1 MNHVYKTVFNKSKQ
15 TWMAVCEYARR
26 VGCGSASGGSKSV
39 TRGIV
44 GSMTFLSFAVLMALQ
59 SAHANTPTTIIAD
72 KSADKALQPIVLNTA
87 SGVVSVN
94 IATPNDKGLSNN
106 HYRQFD
112 VGGSGVI
119 LNNNRKAVST
129 QIAGFVAAN
138 PYMARGEAST
148 ILNQINSD
156 HPSHLGGFIEVAGKK
171 ADVII
176 ANPSGLL
183 INGAGFI
190 NAGHVHLAA
199 ANSQVNQG
207 QVTGYE
213 VGTGHIAAHG
223 KLNLQGTDYAAL
235 IAKAVQIN
243 DEIYA
248 GDKLDVIT
256 GENQV
261 SLQDGSFNQLSAVH
275 QNNGVSSTSQQ
286 GVALDISNLGGM
298 YAGKIHLIG
307 TDKGFGVNN
316 QGVITATSNGRQFG
330 TGTLTLDSQGNLV
343 NTGKILAKDAVTI
356 NTHRSTTQNNGI
368 LLSKQA
374 DIAINTASLNN
385 TGIIHSTQTAKIA
398 AKEAIENLGSVY
410 GGVLQVHTDK
420 LNNTGQLIQTG
431 TGKLD
436 ITTDTLINTDKA
448 VIGKSLYGQTSILAP
463 SAPSSDQSAGSISS
477 EPKDNT
483 AGSTGNSSIN
493 PQSPAN
499 ADATWSI
506 TVPNADGYII
516 ATNRF
521 NNTGDQ
527 ALITA
532 TGDITITANQT
543 SNTKQASIDA
553 QSLNTN
559 TLTNTDSK
567 IALDEINWQL
577 TSFDNTKG
585 SITAKN
591 GMVIGS
597 ESAIINTGGSLTSG
611 TDITL
616 VAKDRIINQ
625 DGIITAVKQADI
637 TANELQN
644 GGAIQADA
652 IAITQQ
658 LDHTHTDQD
667 KLVAN
672 RLAFTT
678 SGKLINQS
686 QFTAGQTLTLNANHI
701 DNTQAGIITSG
712 NHTQITS
719 QTDITNQGLI
729 NGDTTILKAKDTI
742 NNLAGGRLY
751 GTHLAIQADTL
762 NNTPAKAK
770 DIDTH
775 HTAPVI
781 AARQRLDI
789 GANHLNNNPNP
800 DRAGK
805 FNDSFDNQAL
815 ITSLGGLNLGGSL
828 DDNHHAT
835 GKAQTVINQGA
846 TIESAGQM
854 QVDTKTLLNTNA
866 DFKKHTV
873 KVEAESVYGQTL
885 YRNREQFRAHNRQ
898 FNKNKSDVD
907 LALNLY
913 TTDEAYL
920 GPTSRK
926 GAPTGALYVKQENG
940 RYHRVG
946 EEIDEI
952 TVDFVVYED
961 KTLTSDPARMVAGQN
976 LVIHGDALINDKSQM
991 NAGAGFAVLGDRV
1004 IQTPD
1009 NGLYGEKTKV
1019 TENGRYVSRTVVSS
1033 GAGRRHKRVDI
1044 GSGSFVQ
1051 SFAPLANYELPIL
1064 NAAINTTP
1072 SSTSIDKPTTG
1083 NNPFAIINVQD
1094 SAINIPN
1101 SALYIINADDPN
1113 LPLIQTDPAFTDYKQ
1128 WLGSDYMLKALQSD
1142 PNHIHKRLSDG
1153 YGEQARIKDQ
1163 YYLLTGRH
1171 INTDYSSQEDA
1182 FKQLM
1187 DNGITHAKQFGYTL
1201 GTALTPD
1208 QMANLST
1215 DIVWLVKESI
1225 THTTKDKDGNRLTK
1239 TQDVLVPK
1247 LYLRSAN
1254 IATGTLTP
1262 DGRYSAVSARNID
1275 MQLTG
1280 DLDNHGNIIAK
1291 DTAAITANNVNNT
1304 GTIYGNFVAVT
1315 ADNDITNHGTLHA
1328 NSAMSLDAKNRIIN
1342 KSQTT
1347 TQTNTQGRSSSS
1359 RSDISQIATI
1369 SVGSG
1374 LKDKTDE
1381 QGSPLATLTIQAGNH
1396 ILNKAAN
1403 MQNTGGST
1411 QMTAKN
1417 GIDIGTITTSNHISA
1432 VADDKNHFK
1441 YSQTQDVGSNISS
1454 YGDTI
1459 ITTTAKN
1466 ADINI
1471 QGSHLDSATGTTAI
1485 IGTGDVRM
1493 TEGRRTQSVESASQF
1508 TNRRLTGSKTEQSG
1522 FEQHSTTSIKN
1533 QVSGNQVVI
1542 SGVNTTLVAA
1552 EVLADKDILIKAD
1565 KELSIGSTTDSLS
1578 RHSSEQTT
1586 KKGVFTTKPA
1596 SVTLGKQHTRQQ
1608 NSHEQTT
1615 YTGSLIGT
1623 TGGNIR
1629 LESGDKID
1637 VINSDIIAQKDETDA
1652 NTGNILFKAQ
1662 AVNITSQNA
1671 TAANTHSFAQKT
1683 TGVTASVSSSLVSD
1697 IQSIETLKDATQDTD
1712 SRRAKLMG
1720 GLAAASKVRTLNQNL
1735 QDGKLGSVRA
1745 QATIS
1750 SQSTKSH
1757 SHSYQETNDAATI
1770 HTDGNL
1776 AFDVKGKGDDST
1788 LTVTGSNISVGKDL
1802 YNQVEGSVI
1811 YQASTQTSTTDSQ
1824 NSSKGAGFGV
1834 YASANLSTDG
1844 LSSNSAGF
1852 TVNAN
1857 KVKGNTQEIATT
1869 HTNTQITVGGTT
1881 INDIGGSLTLDGA
1894 NLTTDHLTGTI
1905 GKDLIVK
1912 SRQDT
1917 YQYNSNQTQVGG
1929 NLDVSFQG
1937 VPQSASINGGNT
1949 NANASYAQVTD
1960 QTGVKAKESTL
1971 SVQGQGKFTGGY
1983 LITDAGKNQTQF
1995 AQNIQT
2001 QDIQNHLNYEGDA
2014 ISVGVGI
2021 GADTS
2026 NPDGKAKPTLQ
2037 GLGYGKIDP
2046 THQTSTTHTAIT
2058 DQAGLSHINTK
2069 NFKQKE
2075 VQNQLNPIIT
2085 NDFNKEQVLTEL
2097 GAQVVITTEFSKEAP
2112 KAVAKFADKQA
2123 FKLIQNLDELN
2134 NKNIDITS
2142 DEYQNT
2148 IKEIDKWSEGGIYRV
2163 ALHTAVAALATG
2175 TIEGAATTGAVAG
2188 VAPRLNEIQD
2198 KLTEKLI
2205 EQGLDKN
2212 TAESMSNSVLS
2223 LAIAGVGAGTG
2234 LDTSSIAYAVNA
2246 DAFNR
2251 QLHANKGENWV
2262 IEELYKRQGG
2272 NKKWSKE
2279 QIANALRA
2287 ANFKKG
2293 NFYESADSHNAVPS
2307 NRPDL
2312 SYDNLVG
2319 IQWNNHGTGISLNI
2333 PKVDPN
2339 LVGYIQSHTGKGDF
2353 ASYQYTWNNN
2363 RIVGNQQSSTIP
2375 RATGVQA
2382 PTYPQSALE
2391 SYNNTTKSSNVNISG
2406 ARTTNSYITDSL
2418 GKYGDSVVNT
2428 TLSGVNGEVE
2438 AGGTAV
2444 VILGVRQATGVVFDT
2459 EGKICTTHTTCALAG
2474 PMVGGYVHTG
2484 GSLSTGTA
2492 TPGSRTWQLTGTG
2505 AVALGGGYGLGGSIN
2520 SDGSITGGVEGTM
2533 GGALGGAIM
2542 ICSKKVGDNCVDQ

>member
-148 ILNQINSD
+148 ILNQINSN

-316 QGVITATSNGRQFG
+316 QGVITAT
-330 TGTLTLDSQGNLV
+330 GTLTLDSQGNLV

-356 NTHRSTTQNNGI
+356 NTHRSTTQNNGT
-368 LLSKQA
+368 LLSEQA

-398 AKEAIENLGSVY
+398 AKEAIENRGSVY
-410 GGVLQVHTDK
+410 GGVLQVDTGK

-436 ITTDTLINTDKA
+436 ITTDTLINIDKA
-448 VIGKSLYGQTSILAP
+448 VIGQSLYGQTSIPTP
-463 SAPSSDQSAGSISS
+463 SAPSSDQSAGSISNQ
-477 EPKDNT
+477 PKDST

-499 ADATWSI
+499 AGAAQSI

-835 GKAQTVINQGA
+835 GKAQTVVNQGA

-885 YRNREQFRAHNRQ
+885 YRNREQSGAAPVIQKSTDVADLGAKPMAGLFDCPDGSDCIMNYDNDSAIWAYFKIDAPKEPIPDIKAKDLLDEPEPPKDETAQSCALAGADNQACVQYNKDLANYTKVMGPLLTWEEDNAAAIAALELAIIAHNRQ

-1033 GAGRRHKRVDI
+1033 GTGRRHKRVDI
-1044 GSGSFVQ
+1044 GSGAFVQ
-1051 SFAPLANYELPIL
+1051 SFAPLATYELPIL

-1083 NNPFAIINVQD
+1083 NNLFAIINVQD

-1239 TQDVLVPK
+1239 TEEVLTPK

-1254 IATGTLTP
+1254 IAAGTLTP
-1262 DGRYSAVSARNID
+1262 DGRYSTVSARNIN

-1315 ADNDITNHGTLHA
+1315 ADNTITNHGTLHA

-1342 KSQTT
+1342 ESQTT

-1381 QGSPLATLTIQAGNH
+1381 QGSSLATLTIQAGNH

-1485 IGTGDVRM
+1485 IGTEDVRM

-1508 TNRRLTGSKTEQSG
+1508 TNRRLTGSKTEQSS

-1542 SGVNTTLVAA
+1542 SGVNTTLVAT

-1565 KELSIGSTTDSLS
+1565 KELLIGSAEDSLS
-1578 RHSSEQTT
+1578 RHRSQQTT
-1586 KKGVFTTKPA
+1586 KKGVFSTSPT
-1596 SVTLGKQHTRQQ
+1596 SVTLGKQQTRQE

-1802 YNQVEGSVI
+1802 YNQVESSVI
-1811 YQASTQTSTTDSQ
+1811 YQASTQTSTTTSQ

-1857 KVKGNTQEIATT
+1857 KAKGSSHEIATT
-1869 HTNTQITVGGTT
+1869 HTNTQVTVGGTT
-1881 INDIGGSLTLDGA
+1881 VNDIGGSLTLDGA
-1894 NLTTDHLTGTI
+1894 NLTTDHLTGTV

-1917 YQYNSNQTQVGG
+1917 YQYTHDQKQAGFSADVGFDG
-1929 NLDVSFQG
+1929 K
-1937 VPQSASINGGNT
+1937 PQSFSINGGKT
-1949 NANASYAQVTD
+1949 DVDADYAQVTH
-1960 QTGVKAKESTL
+1960 QSGIKAKESTL

-1995 AQNIQT
+1995 AQGIQT
-2001 QDIQNHLNYEGDA
+2001 QDIENHLNYQGDA
-2014 ISVGVGI
+2014 ISVGI
-2021 GADTS
+2021 GVADTRS
-2026 NPDGKAKPTLQ
+2026 PNGKAKPALQ
-2037 GLGYGKIDP
+2037 GLGYGTITP
-2046 THQTSTTHTAIT
+2046 THKTSTTRTAIT
-2058 DQAGLSHINTK
+2058 DQAGLSHINTGS
-2069 NFKQKE
+2069 FKQKE

-2085 NDFNKEQVLTEL
+2085 NDFNKEQALKEL
-2097 GAQVVITTEFSKEAP
+2097 NAQVVITTEFGKEAP
-2112 KAVAKFADKQA
+2112 KAVADFADKQA

-2134 NKNIDITS
+2134 NKNIDTTS

-2251 QLHANKGENWV
+2251 QLHANKGR
-2262 IEELYKRQGG
+2262 IGLLKSFT
-2272 NKKWSKE
+2272 KD
-2279 QIANALRA
+2279 RA
-2287 ANFKKG
+2287 AIKNG
-2293 NFYESADSHNAVPS
+2293 
-2307 NRPDL
+2307 
-2312 SYDNLVG
+2312 
-2319 IQWNNHGTGISLNI
+2319 Q
-2333 PKVDPN
+2333 
-2339 LVGYIQSHTGKGDF
+2339 
-2353 ASYQYTWNNN
+2353 
-2363 RIVGNQQSSTIP
+2363 
-2375 RATGVQA
+2375 
-2382 PTYPQSALE
+2382 
-2391 SYNNTTKSSNVNISG
+2391 KSK
-2406 ARTTNSYITDSL
+2406 L
-2418 GKYGDSVVNT
+2418 
-2428 TLSGVNGEVE
+2428 LM
-2438 AGGTAV
+2438 
-2444 VILGVRQATGVVFDT
+2444 L
-2459 EGKICTTHTTCALAG
+2459 
-2474 PMVGGYVHTG
+2474 
-2484 GSLSTGTA
+2484 
-2492 TPGSRTWQLTGTG
+2492 
-2505 AVALGGGYGLGGSIN
+2505 
-2520 SDGSITGGVEGTM
+2520 
-2533 GGALGGAIM
+2533 
-2542 ICSKKVGDNCVDQ
+2542 

>member
-1 MNHVYKTVFNKSKQ
+1 MNRFCY
-15 TWMAVCEYARR
+15 R
-26 VGCGSASGGSKSV
+26 VIFSKSLGRLV
-39 TRGIV
+39 VVSEKTTSQGKSDNPSTS
-44 GSMTFLSFAVLMALQ
+44 GSTLPTTSLLKLGLGFGLKTLSLSLLFSLGLA
-59 SAHANTPTTIIAD
+59 AHANTPTTIIAD

-148 ILNQINSD
+148 ILNQINSN

-183 INGAGFI
+183 INDAGFI
-190 NAGHVHLAA
+190 NAANVHLAA

-248 GDKLDVIT
+248 GRQLDVIL
-256 GENQV
+256 GENSV
-261 SLQDGSFNQLSAVH
+261 HLQDGDFTQLTAINK
-275 QNNGVSSTSQQ
+275 QTSTSSANQTTNKEQQ
-286 GVALDISNLGGM
+286 GATPTLALDISNLGGM

-316 QGVITATSNGRQFG
+316 QGVITATGSGQQLG
-330 TGTLTLDSQGNLV
+330 AGTLTLDSQGNLV

-356 NTHRSTTQNNGI
+356 NTHDNTTQNNGT

-398 AKEAIENLGSVY
+398 AKEAIENRGSVY
-410 GGVLQVHTDK
+410 GGVLQVDTGK
-420 LNNTGQLIQTG
+420 LDNTGQLIQTG

-436 ITTDTLINTDKA
+436 ITTDTLINIDKA
-448 VIGKSLYGQTSILAP
+448 VIGQSLYGQTSIPAP
-463 SAPSSDQSAGSISS
+463 STPSSDQSAGSISS
-477 EPKDNT
+477 EPKDST

-499 ADATWSI
+499 AGAAQSI

-516 ATNRF
+516 ATNRIH
-521 NNTGDQ
+521 NTGDQ

-553 QSLNTN
+553 QNLNTN

-585 SITAKN
+585 SITAKD

-637 TANELQN
+637 TAKELQN

-658 LDHTHTDQD
+658 VDYTHTDQD

-729 NGDTTILKAKDTI
+729 NGDTTILKANDTI

-751 GTHLAIQADTL
+751 GAHLAIQADTL

-846 TIESAGQM
+846 TIQSGGQM
-854 QVDTKTLLNTNA
+854 QVDAKTLLNTNA

-885 YRNREQFRAHNRQ
+885 YRNREQFRAYNRQ

-920 GPTSRK
+920 GSTSKK

-976 LVIHGDALINDKSQM
+976 LIIHGDALINDKSQM

-1033 GAGRRHKRVDI
+1033 GAGRRHKRIDI
-1044 GSGSFVQ
+1044 GSGAFVQ
-1051 SFAPLANYELPIL
+1051 SFAPLATYELPIL

-1153 YGEQARIKDQ
+1153 YDEQARIKDQ

-1187 DNGITHAKQFGYTL
+1187 DNGITAAKAFGYTF
-1201 GTALTPD
+1201 GNALTAD
-1208 QMANLST
+1208 QMANLTT

-1225 THTTKDKDGNRLTK
+1225 TYTIKDKDGNSITK

-1359 RSDISQIATI
+1359 RTDISQIATI
-1369 SVGSG
+1369 SVGTG
-1374 LKDKTDE
+1374 LKDSTDE
-1381 QGSPLATLTIQAGNH
+1381 NGKPLTTLSLRGNQIIYQGATSDNA
-1396 ILNKAAN
+1396 
-1403 MQNTGGST
+1403 GGST
-1411 QMTAKN
+1411 QMTAQN
-1417 GIDIGTITTSNHISA
+1417 GIDIGTVTVSNHISA
-1432 VADDKNHFK
+1432 VADSNNYFS
-1441 YSQTQDVGSNISS
+1441 YSQTQDVGSTITSAGNTLIKTT
-1454 YGDTI
+1454 GDTAN
-1459 ITTTAKN
+1459 ITMKGLNLQSRGITAVM
-1466 ADINI
+1466 A
-1471 QGSHLDSATGTTAI
+1471 
-1485 IGTGDVRM
+1485 TGDVSI
-1493 TEGRRTQSVESASQF
+1493 TEGRATQSVQSASQF
-1508 TNRRLTGSKTEQSG
+1508 TNRRLTGSKTEQSSFG
-1522 FEQHSTTSIKN
+1522 QYSDKSLIS
-1533 QVSGNQVVI
+1533 QVGGNEVVI
-1542 SGVNTTLVAA
+1542 QGVNTSLISI

-1565 KELSIGSTTDSLS
+1565 NQLLIGSAEDSLS
-1578 RHSSEQTT
+1578 RHRSQQTT
-1586 KKGVFTTKPA
+1586 KKGVFSTSPT
-1596 SVTLGKQHTRQQ
+1596 SVTLGKQQTRQQ
-1608 NSHEQTT
+1608 NSDEHTT
-1615 YTGSLIGT
+1615 HTGSVIGT

-1629 LESGDKID
+1629 LEAGDDTD

-1652 NTGNILFKAQ
+1652 NTGNILFKSQ

-1671 TAANTHSFAQKT
+1671 TAANTHSFSQKT
-1683 TGVTASVSSSLVSD
+1683 SGLTAGVSSSLVSD
-1697 IQSIETLKDATQDTD
+1697 VQSLDKLTDAAKDTD
-1712 SRRAKLMG
+1712 SRRMTIM
-1720 GLAAASKVRTLNQNL
+1720 AAAAGASKASTLTNNL
-1735 QDGKLGSVRA
+1735 HNKNFGSMRA
-1745 QATIS
+1745 QATIGSQTTKS
-1750 SQSTKSH
+1750 SSH
-1757 SHSYQETNDAATI
+1757 SHQETNNAANVYAE
-1770 HTDGNL
+1770 GNL
-1776 AFDVKGKGDDST
+1776 IFDVKGKGADST
-1788 LTVTGSNISVGKDL
+1788 VTTTGSNITARQNL

-1811 YQASTQTSTTDSQ
+1811 YQASTQTSTQDSQ

-1852 TVNAN
+1852 TINAN
-1857 KVKGNTQEIATT
+1857 KAKGNTQESATT
-1869 HTNTQITVGGTT
+1869 HTNTQVTVGGTT
-1881 INDIGGSLTLDGA
+1881 VNDIGGSLILDGA
-1894 NLTTDHLTGTI
+1894 NLDTTYLTGTV

-1937 VPQSASINGGNT
+1937 TPQSASITGGNT
-1949 NANASYAQVTD
+1949 NANASYAQVTN
-1960 QTGVKAKESTL
+1960 QTGIKTKESTL
-1971 SVQGQGKFTGGY
+1971 QVQGKSKFTGGY

-1995 AQNIQT
+1995 AQGIQT
-2001 QDIQNHLNYEGDA
+2001 QDIQNHLNYQGDA
-2014 ISVGVGI
+2014 ISVGI
-2021 GADTS
+2021 GVADTRS
-2026 NPDGKAKPTLQ
+2026 PNGKAKPALQ
-2037 GLGYGKIDP
+2037 GLGYGTITPAHK
-2046 THQTSTTHTAIT
+2046 TSTTHTAIT

-2069 NFKQKE
+2069 NFKQEE

-2085 NDFNKEQVLTEL
+2085 NDFNKEQALKELNAQVTITQAFDTERRAIRSEFAKKAEDYRKKAKDLVDDNPRKTEL
-2097 GAQVVITTEFSKEAP
+2097 ETKAKQIDDNLRLFDGITSALYAPNSNGIVGDVTRAVSPQVAYQIGQYFKENEIKNQSDGGNRPEEQSLQHLLAHTILGAAVSAATGNDIATGAILGAANEAAAP
-2112 KAVAKFADKQA
+2112 ILSNYLYGTKDPS
-2123 FKLIQNLDELN
+2123 ELN
-2134 NKNIDITS
+2134 QEQKDTITS
-2142 DEYQNT
+2142 IITLGTASIAYGAMGDVSVAVNASEVGKGAVENNNYTWTAESFGMNT
-2148 IKEIDKWSEGGIYRV
+2148 SDINHAIAKMERCQANPSASDCQPRNDYLGDYARNIVNNATSGINTTTSVEASGV
-2163 ALHTAVAALATG
+2163 ALFGFAQSRGIATDIKGNACTVDATCFLLGPRVGGSAGFNQELATG
-2175 TIEGAATTGAVAG
+2175 NLTPGEKYYGVSIDGAV
-2188 VAPRLNEIQD
+2188 VP
-2198 KLTEKLI
+2198 
-2205 EQGLDKN
+2205 
-2212 TAESMSNSVLS
+2212 
-2223 LAIAGVGAGTG
+2223 IAGV
-2234 LDTSSIAYAVNA
+2234 
-2246 DAFNR
+2246 
-2251 QLHANKGENWV
+2251 
-2262 IEELYKRQGG
+2262 
-2272 NKKWSKE
+2272 
-2279 QIANALRA
+2279 
-2287 ANFKKG
+2287 KG
-2293 NFYESADSHNAVPS
+2293 NVSLYS
-2307 NRPDL
+2307 NG
-2312 SYDNLVG
+2312 S
-2319 IQWNNHGTGISLNI
+2319 
-2333 PKVDPN
+2333 
-2339 LVGYIQSHTGKGDF
+2339 VGYHGG
-2353 ASYQYTWNNN
+2353 AS
-2363 RIVGNQQSSTIP
+2363 
-2375 RATGVQA
+2375 
-2382 PTYPQSALE
+2382 
-2391 SYNNTTKSSNVNISG
+2391 SG
-2406 ARTTNSYITDSL
+2406 ADFGL
-2418 GKYGDSVVNT
+2418 AVKVCSV
-2428 TLSGVNGEVE
+2428 
-2438 AGGTAV
+2438 
-2444 VILGVRQATGVVFDT
+2444 QT
-2459 EGKICTTHTTCALAG
+2459 EKEC
-2474 PMVGGYVHTG
+2474 
-2484 GSLSTGTA
+2484 
-2492 TPGSRTWQLTGTG
+2492 
-2505 AVALGGGYGLGGSIN
+2505 
-2520 SDGSITGGVEGTM
+2520 
-2533 GGALGGAIM
+2533 
-2542 ICSKKVGDNCVDQ
+2542 K

>member
-39 TRGIV
+39 TRGVV

-148 ILNQINSD
+148 ILNQINSN

-356 NTHRSTTQNNGI
+356 NTHRSTTQNNGT
-368 LLSKQA
+368 LLSEQA

-398 AKEAIENLGSVY
+398 AKEAIKNLGSVY
-410 GGVLQVHTDK
+410 GGVLQVNTDK

-431 TGKLD
+431 TAKLG
-436 ITTDTLINTDKA
+436 ITTDTLINIDKA
-448 VIGKSLYGQTSILAP
+448 VIGQSLYGQTSIPTP
-463 SAPSSDQSAGSISS
+463 SAPSGDQSAGSISNQ
-477 EPKDNT
+477 PKDST
-483 AGSTGNSSIN
+483 ASGTGNSSIN

-499 ADATWSI
+499 AGAAQSI

-516 ATNRF
+516 ATNRIH
-521 NNTGDQ
+521 NTGNQ

-553 QSLNTN
+553 QNLNTN

-729 NGDTTILKAKDTI
+729 NGDTTIVKANDTI

-751 GTHLAIQADTL
+751 GAHLAIQADTL

-846 TIESAGQM
+846 TIQSGGQM
-854 QVDTKTLLNTNA
+854 QVDAKTLLNTNA

-885 YRNREQFRAHNRQ
+885 YRNREQVRAYNRQ

-940 RYHRVG
+940 HYHRVG

-976 LVIHGDALINDKSQM
+976 LIIHGDALINDKSQM

-1051 SFAPLANYELPIL
+1051 SFAPLATYELPIL

-1215 DIVWLVKESI
+1215 DIVWPVKESI

-1239 TQDVLVPK
+1239 TEEVLTPK

-1254 IATGTLTP
+1254 IAAGTLTP
-1262 DGRYSAVSARNID
+1262 DGRYSTVSARNIN

-1291 DTAAITANNVNNT
+1291 DTLSIDADNIAND
-1304 GTIYGNFVAVT
+1304 GTMHGNFVAVT
-1315 ADNDITNHGTLHA
+1315 ADNTITNHGTLHA

-1381 QGSPLATLTIQAGNH
+1381 QGSPIAALTIQAGNH

-1403 MQNTGGST
+1403 IQNTGGST

-1542 SGVNTTLVAA
+1542 SGVNTTLVAT

-1608 NSHEQTT
+1608 NSHEHTT
-1615 YTGSLIGT
+1615 HTGSLIGT

-1683 TGVTASVSSSLVSD
+1683 TGLTAGVSSSLVSD
-1697 IQSIETLKDATQDTD
+1697 VQSLDKLTDAAKDTD
-1712 SRRAKLMG
+1712 SRRMTIM
-1720 GLAAASKVRTLNQNL
+1720 AAAAGASKASTLTNNL
-1735 QDGKLGSVRA
+1735 HNKNFGSMRA
-1745 QATIS
+1745 QATIGSQTTKS
-1750 SQSTKSH
+1750 SSH
-1757 SHSYQETNDAATI
+1757 SHQETNDAATI

-1776 AFDVKGKGDDST
+1776 AFDVKGKGADST

-1811 YQASTQTSTTDSQ
+1811 YQASTQTSTTTSQ

-1852 TVNAN
+1852 TINAN

-1881 INDIGGSLTLDGA
+1881 INDIGGSLILDGA

-1937 VPQSASINGGNT
+1937 VPQSASINGSNT

-1960 QTGVKAKESTL
+1960 QTGIKAKESTL

-1995 AQNIQT
+1995 AQGIQT

-2014 ISVGVGI
+2014 ISVGI
-2021 GADTS
+2021 GVADTRS
-2026 NPDGKAKPTLQ
+2026 PNGKAKPALQ
-2037 GLGYGKIDP
+2037 GLGYGTITPVNK
-2046 THQTSTTHTAIT
+2046 TSTTHTAIT
-2058 DQAGLSHINTK
+2058 DQAGLSHINTE
-2069 NFKQKE
+2069 NFKQEE
-2075 VQNQLNPIIT
+2075 VQHELNPILT
-2085 NDFNKEQVLTEL
+2085 NDFNKEQALKEL
-2097 GAQVVITTEFSKEAP
+2097 NAQVVITTEFGKEAP
-2112 KAVAKFADKQA
+2112 KAVADFADKQA

-2134 NKNIDITS
+2134 DKNIDTTS

>member
-1 MNHVYKTVFNKSKQ
+1 MNRFCY
-15 TWMAVCEYARR
+15 R
-26 VGCGSASGGSKSV
+26 VIFSKSLGRLV
-39 TRGIV
+39 VVSEKTTSQGKSDNPSTS
-44 GSMTFLSFAVLMALQ
+44 GSTLPTTSLLKLGLGFGLKTLSLSLLFSLGLA
-59 SAHANTPTTIIAD
+59 AHANTPTTIIAD

-106 HYRQFD
+106 HYHQFD

-190 NAGHVHLAA
+190 NAANVHLAA

-356 NTHRSTTQNNGI
+356 NTHRSTTQNNGT
-368 LLSKQA
+368 LLSEQA

-398 AKEAIENLGSVY
+398 AKEAIENRGSIY

-448 VIGKSLYGQTSILAP
+448 VIGQSLYGQTSILAHSTP
-463 SAPSSDQSAGSISS
+463 SGDQSAGSISNQ
-477 EPKDNT
+477 PKDST

-611 TDITL
+611 TDVTL

-729 NGDTTILKAKDTI
+729 NGDTTILKANDTI

-846 TIESAGQM
+846 TIQSGGQM
-854 QVDTKTLLNTNA
+854 QVDAKTLLNTNA

-885 YRNREQFRAHNRQ
+885 YRNREQFRAYNRQ
-898 FNKNKSDVD
+898 FHKNKSDVD

-920 GPTSRK
+920 GPTSKK

-976 LVIHGDALINDKSQM
+976 LIIHGDTLINDKSQM

-1044 GSGSFVQ
+1044 GSGAFVQ
-1051 SFAPLANYELPIL
+1051 SFAPLATYELPIL

-1083 NNPFAIINVQD
+1083 NNLFAIINVQD

-1239 TQDVLVPK
+1239 TEEVLTPK

-1254 IATGTLTP
+1254 IAAGTLTP
-1262 DGRYSAVSARNID
+1262 DGRYSTVSARNIN

-1315 ADNDITNHGTLHA
+1315 ADNTITNHGTLHA

-1359 RSDISQIATI
+1359 RTDISQIATI
-1369 SVGSG
+1369 SVGTG
-1374 LKDKTDE
+1374 LKDSTDE
-1381 QGSPLATLTIQAGNH
+1381 NGKPLTTLSLRGNQIIYQGATSDNA
-1396 ILNKAAN
+1396 
-1403 MQNTGGST
+1403 GGST
-1411 QMTAKN
+1411 QMTAQN
-1417 GIDIGTITTSNHISA
+1417 GIDIGTVTVSNHISA
-1432 VADDKNHFK
+1432 VADSNNYFS

-1542 SGVNTTLVAA
+1542 SGVNTTLVAT

-1565 KELSIGSTTDSLS
+1565 NQLLIGS
-1578 RHSSEQTT
+1578 
-1586 KKGVFTTKPA
+1586 
-1596 SVTLGKQHTRQQ
+1596 
-1608 NSHEQTT
+1608 
-1615 YTGSLIGT
+1615 
-1623 TGGNIR
+1623 
-1629 LESGDKID
+1629 
-1637 VINSDIIAQKDETDA
+1637 
-1652 NTGNILFKAQ
+1652 
-1662 AVNITSQNA
+1662 
-1671 TAANTHSFAQKT
+1671 
-1683 TGVTASVSSSLVSD
+1683 
-1697 IQSIETLKDATQDTD
+1697 
-1712 SRRAKLMG
+1712 
-1720 GLAAASKVRTLNQNL
+1720 
-1735 QDGKLGSVRA
+1735 
-1745 QATIS
+1745 
-1750 SQSTKSH
+1750 
-1757 SHSYQETNDAATI
+1757 
-1770 HTDGNL
+1770 
-1776 AFDVKGKGDDST
+1776 
-1788 LTVTGSNISVGKDL
+1788 
-1802 YNQVEGSVI
+1802 
-1811 YQASTQTSTTDSQ
+1811 
-1824 NSSKGAGFGV
+1824 
-1834 YASANLSTDG
+1834 
-1844 LSSNSAGF
+1844 
-1852 TVNAN
+1852 
-1857 KVKGNTQEIATT
+1857 
-1869 HTNTQITVGGTT
+1869 
-1881 INDIGGSLTLDGA
+1881 
-1894 NLTTDHLTGTI
+1894 
-1905 GKDLIVK
+1905 
-1912 SRQDT
+1912 
-1917 YQYNSNQTQVGG
+1917 
-1929 NLDVSFQG
+1929 
-1937 VPQSASINGGNT
+1937 
-1949 NANASYAQVTD
+1949 
-1960 QTGVKAKESTL
+1960 
-1971 SVQGQGKFTGGY
+1971 
-1983 LITDAGKNQTQF
+1983 
-1995 AQNIQT
+1995 
-2001 QDIQNHLNYEGDA
+2001 
-2014 ISVGVGI
+2014 
-2021 GADTS
+2021 
-2026 NPDGKAKPTLQ
+2026 
-2037 GLGYGKIDP
+2037 
-2046 THQTSTTHTAIT
+2046 
-2058 DQAGLSHINTK
+2058 
-2069 NFKQKE
+2069 
-2075 VQNQLNPIIT
+2075 
-2085 NDFNKEQVLTEL
+2085 
-2097 GAQVVITTEFSKEAP
+2097 
-2112 KAVAKFADKQA
+2112 
-2123 FKLIQNLDELN
+2123 
-2134 NKNIDITS
+2134 
-2142 DEYQNT
+2142 
-2148 IKEIDKWSEGGIYRV
+2148 
-2163 ALHTAVAALATG
+2163 
-2175 TIEGAATTGAVAG
+2175 
-2188 VAPRLNEIQD
+2188 
-2198 KLTEKLI
+2198 
-2205 EQGLDKN
+2205 
-2212 TAESMSNSVLS
+2212 AE
-2223 LAIAGVGAGTG
+2223 
-2234 LDTSSIAYAVNA
+2234 
-2246 DAFNR
+2246 
-2251 QLHANKGENWV
+2251 
-2262 IEELYKRQGG
+2262 
-2272 NKKWSKE
+2272 
-2279 QIANALRA
+2279 
-2287 ANFKKG
+2287 
-2293 NFYESADSHNAVPS
+2293 
-2307 NRPDL
+2307 
-2312 SYDNLVG
+2312 
-2319 IQWNNHGTGISLNI
+2319 
-2333 PKVDPN
+2333 
-2339 LVGYIQSHTGKGDF
+2339 
-2353 ASYQYTWNNN
+2353 
-2363 RIVGNQQSSTIP
+2363 
-2375 RATGVQA
+2375 
-2382 PTYPQSALE
+2382 
-2391 SYNNTTKSSNVNISG
+2391 
-2406 ARTTNSYITDSL
+2406 
-2418 GKYGDSVVNT
+2418 
-2428 TLSGVNGEVE
+2428 
-2438 AGGTAV
+2438 
-2444 VILGVRQATGVVFDT
+2444 
-2459 EGKICTTHTTCALAG
+2459 
-2474 PMVGGYVHTG
+2474 
-2484 GSLSTGTA
+2484 
-2492 TPGSRTWQLTGTG
+2492 
-2505 AVALGGGYGLGGSIN
+2505 
-2520 SDGSITGGVEGTM
+2520 
-2533 GGALGGAIM
+2533 
-2542 ICSKKVGDNCVDQ
+2542 